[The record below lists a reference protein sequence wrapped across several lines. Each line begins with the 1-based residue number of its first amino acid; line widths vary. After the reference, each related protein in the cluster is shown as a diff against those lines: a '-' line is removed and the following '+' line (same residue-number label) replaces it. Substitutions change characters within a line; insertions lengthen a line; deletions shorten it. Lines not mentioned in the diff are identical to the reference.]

1 MKKWKLLKN
10 NTVTQHITVIRDNR
24 ITVLSEK
31 HRMKW
36 NMLQNSHTLIFSS
49 AVKERE
55 TLWYFIIP
63 NSANQSLASSFTI
76 YILHVDWL
84 WNTQKSANCEA
95 LKLTK

>member
-10 NTVTQHITVIRDNR
+10 NTVTQHITVIRDDNR

-31 HRMKW
+31 HCMKW
-36 NMLQNSHTLIFSS
+36 NTLQNSHTLIFSS

-55 TLWYFIIP
+55 TLWYFMIP

-84 WNTQKSANCEA
+84 WNTHKKAQT
-95 LKLTK
+95 LKH